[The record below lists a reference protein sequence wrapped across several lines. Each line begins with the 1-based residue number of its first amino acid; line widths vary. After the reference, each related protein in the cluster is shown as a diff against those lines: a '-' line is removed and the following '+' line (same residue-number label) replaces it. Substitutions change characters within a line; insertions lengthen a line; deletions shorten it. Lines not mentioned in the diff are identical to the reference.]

1 MRRLIGSF
9 IVGLLLVFPPLVKA
23 QEHAPLLDQ
32 CKADRALW
40 YSLEQENE
48 YRKADLAEGPKNSTQ
63 YAKLPLK
70 IIKFRIKEMTDCW
83 SVGNE
88 ADQYLKAAEFYDMIY
103 RDRCLSFINRHHL
116 MDQLLAEDE
125 RGIR

>member
-1 MRRLIGSF
+1 MKALTLLI
-9 IVGLLLVFPPLVKA
+9 ILICVRPLVA
-23 QEHAPLLDQ
+23 QEHAPLLEQ

-40 YSLEQENE
+40 YSSEQENE

-70 IIKFRIKEMTDCW
+70 VIKFRTKEMADCW
-83 SVGNE
+83 SVGNGD
-88 ADQYLKAAEFYDMIY
+88 DQYFKAAEFYDMIY

-116 MDQLLAEDE
+116 MEQLLAEDE